1 MPSTPV
7 LLDIAQT
14 QARSEALKDKILP
27 AMLAGMLG
35 LALLYAAGFSDIA
48 PLHNAAHDGRHSA
61 TFPCH

>member
-1 MPSTPV
+1 

-14 QARSEALKDKILP
+14 QARSVALKDKILP

-35 LALLYAAGFSDIA
+35 LALLYAAGFSEIA